1 MAILE
6 LIVILIVAVTISNI
20 VSHFIPEI
28 PISLFQIAIGL
39 FLALVCGIY
48 VEVDS
53 EWFMLLFIAPLL

>member
-53 EWFMLLFIAPLL
+53 